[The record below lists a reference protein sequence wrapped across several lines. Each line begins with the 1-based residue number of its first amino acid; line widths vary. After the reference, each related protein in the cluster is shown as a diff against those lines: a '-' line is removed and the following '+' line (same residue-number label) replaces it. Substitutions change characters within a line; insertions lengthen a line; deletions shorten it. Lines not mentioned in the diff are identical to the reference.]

1 MLSLLLAELQWS
13 DYLGNVWAFCVSV
26 HLFIWS
32 QKSEGKTNHWSW
44 NILVSIPENFWR
56 KQSIRSPLL
65 CSQSRDSSGS
75 PLSFPRSSHSWDYL
89 LWCDVLDVIDYPP
102 LSWGPESDL
111 LGAFVRNQLGKN
123 KNKNLKASSGWPEI
137 RGPQSHLSL
146 AWQNNLNNKKIHKK
160 IFSFQG
166 LEGYSSFHPPCQHD
180 TTPM

>member
-1 MLSLLLAELQWS
+1 MYIYLFGVKNQRGRPTTGAGISLCLSQRTSGESNPS
-13 DYLGNVWAFCVSV
+13 D
-26 HLFIWS
+26 HLYCAHNPGTA
-32 QKSEGKTNHWSW
+32 Q
-44 NILVSIPENFWR
+44 V
-56 KQSIRSPLL
+56 
-65 CSQSRDSSGS
+65 
-75 PLSFPRSSHSWDYL
+75 PLSPSPDPPIHEIIF
-89 LWCDVLDVIDYPP
+89 CGADVLDVIDYPP

-166 LEGYSSFHPPCQHD
+166 LERYSSFHPPCQHD